1 MKARLWLVIV
11 FLLISACSDGLGLQP
26 LIPNAAGYSENS
38 WRHFQQMAKTWGDLA
53 RIWRY
58 F

>member
-26 LIPNAAGYSENS
+26 LIPNAAGYSE
-38 WRHFQQMAKTWGDLA
+38 LA
-53 RIWRY
+53 GVIFSERQKLGAI
-58 F
+58 